1 LLTVN
6 RTQPRPA
13 QLVLGIIAS
22 NTEWLAAAEAVLAQ
36 QFGPIAL
43 KSAIIPFDFTD
54 YYEKEMGSGL
64 LRRWV
69 CCQGLVEPEKLA
81 RLKLQ
86 TCELEHQFR
95 TENHRRRVNLD
106 PGLLSLHNLVLA
118 STKEFGHRIYLG
130 SGIYA
135 EVTLIYQNGRFQPL
149 EWTYPDYRTPVCLDF
164 LAAGRKLLTL
174 SLAADR

>member
-6 RTQPRPA
+6 QTPPSPA

-22 NTEWLAAAEAVLAQ
+22 NTEWLAAAEAALAQ
-36 QFGPIAL
+36 QFGPIVL
-43 KSAIIPFDFTD
+43 KSATIPFDFTD

-69 CCQGLVEPEKLA
+69 CCQGLVEPEKLT

-86 TCELEHQFR
+86 SRELEHQFW

-106 PGLLSLHNLVLA
+106 PGLLSLHNLILA
-118 STKEFGHRIYLG
+118 TTKEFAHRIYLG

-135 EVTLIYQNGRFQPL
+135 EVTLIYRNGRFQPL

-164 LAAGRKLLTL
+164 LAASRKLLAL
-174 SLAADR
+174 SLVSDR